1 MEKAC
6 CQQYEVD
13 YKKVV
18 QEIQE
23 ILYHREQDLIN
34 EIKTQLNPLKYL
46 ELTAQLREVRECY
59 NTLLEFKEYLKK
71 PIQVENDNKV
81 VEYICGL
88 EAKTKQF

>member
-46 ELTAQLREVRECY
+46 ELTAQLREVREWY
-59 NTLLEFKEYLKK
+59 NSLIELKEYCKK
-71 PIQVENDNKV
+71 PTQVSNDNNKV
-81 VEYICGL
+81 VE
-88 EAKTKQF
+88 